1 MKHDTVS
8 LSGIQSIPSQKAE
21 PFKMWLA
28 QVGRERIEEV
38 IDPELTI
45 ERALETYAKAVELIG
60 CQYSSDFES
69 EEDSGQGSFKN
80 NTFDIELDYEGDMD
94 GKLLVSL
101 IVGKY
106 LAGRVNGIAVAEY
119 D

>member
-1 MKHDTVS
+1 VLYCIVINELLTDTFT
-8 LSGIQSIPSQKAE
+8 I
-21 PFKMWLA
+21 
-28 QVGRERIEEV
+28 
-38 IDPELTI
+38 IDDKLI
-45 ERALETYAKAVELIG
+45 DKAVELIG

-80 NTFDIELDYEGDMD
+80 NTSDIELDYEGDMD